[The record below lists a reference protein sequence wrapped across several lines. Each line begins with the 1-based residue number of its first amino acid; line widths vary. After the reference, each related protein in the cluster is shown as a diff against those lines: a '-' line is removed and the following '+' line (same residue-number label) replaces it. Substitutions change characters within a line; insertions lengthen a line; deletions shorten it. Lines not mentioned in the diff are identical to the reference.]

1 MGMGMSSKHIALAN
15 ISESMAPE
23 ITKFGVH
30 EIFGPFYKIM
40 PTNFGNIAWKWPEW
54 LELPEKMHIIFI
66 LLPDGLK

>member
-1 MGMGMSSKHIALAN
+1 MAN